1 MENKIKLDPEKTY
14 TKSEYSKTFNVS
26 RPTID
31 KMIKDNQLK
40 VLKVKGTVLIVL

>member
-14 TKSEYSKTFNVS
+14 TKSEYSKTFGIS

-31 KMIKDNQLK
+31 KMIKESQLK